1 MAIPQGM
8 SYALLARLPPQFGL
22 YVNLIYPLIYMVFG
36 TGRHVAVGVSA
47 IEDLLLGESVTRVI
61 GERERLEDI
70 ALTRSLANDPKTSPE
85 ARATLLETA
94 TSNETLLMESRI
106 AISIGMSVCVGM
118 VFALMRV
125 LQAGLLADLL
135 AVPVLSGFS
144 TASAFLVGTSQLKH
158 VLGLSIPADVEDGEF
173 KLLRW
178 ELPGVQKQALGF
190 WVCFGVSCQRPLFCS
205 ARPRNQLRA
214 ASAAAALRSCRRLS
228 RCFPRLCLSCV

>member
-1 MAIPQGM
+1 M

-22 YVNLIYPLIYMVFG
+22 YVNFIYPLVYMIFG

-70 ALTRSLANDPKTSPE
+70 SLSRSLASDPKASPE

-94 TSNETLLMESRI
+94 KLNESLLLDSRI
-106 AISIGMSVCVGM
+106 AISIGMSVCVGIM
-118 VFALMRV
+118 FALMRV

-144 TASAFLVGTSQLKH
+144 TASAFLIGTSQLKH
-158 VLGLSIPADVEDGEF
+158 
-173 KLLRW
+173 
-178 ELPGVQKQALGF
+178 ALGF
-190 WVCFGVSCQRPLFCS
+190 AIP
-205 ARPRNQLRA
+205 
-214 ASAAAALRSCRRLS
+214 ASVEDADFKLIR
-228 RCFPRLCLSCV
+228 